1 MEDELRTGIS
11 AEEELRTG
19 TSKEELKETS
29 STEELRN
36 DSSEEKPEKTSLS
49 LDKNESE
56 ENGMKSD
63 MLDEDSTKESV
74 PDKATSVDESLPQPM
89 NTRAENPKIPFNFPI
104 PLNLHF
110 LHDNISTFPIFYLSL
125 RPSINIP
132 ASFFTQ
138 KHFLPFIAML
148 NTQLL
153 TSAPVQEFIQSA
165 IKKKMDALQISTALN
180 KAGYSNEDRA
190 AIMDYMAL
198 VPKFREK
205 FFGKDFA
212 KSDSGKNTPKGNDV
226 FLLCDRLALEQ
237 STAQDIGKYK
247 ANLWNVEP
255 GSVHDLCCGMGGDSY
270 FIPATMKV
278 CGVDLDEDRLA
289 MYRHN
294 IQVMRSSGDIPSNS
308 GETILGDV
316 RDVAA
321 GDLHSADYF
330 TIDPARRAVEG
341 ENQRDLRNLTPT
353 FEEVLEISRHYKG
366 GMAKLPPGYPT
377 DEIPQDAELVY
388 LGSHSD
394 CRELL
399 VLFGALA
406 QNPGKVR
413 AIMVD
418 KNGEAA
424 KAADGSNAEWCGE
437 LSEIQAAS
445 NKEAEHD
452 LPGCERS
459 FRNATSEN
467 DLPVGDVAEFI
478 AEPTALLIRS
488 HLFGSVALAA
498 APEAHLIS
506 EGIAYVSCGA
516 PLPTPAFANFQVLD
530 KCEIATSA
538 VRDMLKRHGIGKLT
552 LKLRGV
558 KLDPDEE
565 IKRLK
570 PKGKNEAILFYTRV
584 AGEKTAILAK
594 RV

>member
-1 MEDELRTGIS
+1 
-11 AEEELRTG
+11 
-19 TSKEELKETS
+19 
-29 STEELRN
+29 
-36 DSSEEKPEKTSLS
+36 
-49 LDKNESE
+49 
-56 ENGMKSD
+56 
-63 MLDEDSTKESV
+63 
-74 PDKATSVDESLPQPM
+74 
-89 NTRAENPKIPFNFPI
+89 
-104 PLNLHF
+104 
-110 LHDNISTFPIFYLSL
+110 
-125 RPSINIP
+125 
-132 ASFFTQ
+132 
-138 KHFLPFIAML
+138 ML
-148 NTQLL
+148 NTELL
-153 TSAPVQEFIQSA
+153 TSTPVQEFIQNA

-190 AIMDYMAL
+190 TIMDYMAL

-205 FFGKDFA
+205 FFGKDA
-212 KSDSGKNTPKGNDV
+212 VKVCSGKNAAIGSDV

-247 ANLWNVEP
+247 ANLWIVGQARP
-255 GSVHDLCCGMGGDSY
+255 RVHDLCCGMGGDSY
-270 FIPATMKV
+270 FIPDCFDV
-278 CGVDLDEDRLA
+278 CGVDLDKDRLA

-294 IQVMRSSGDIPSNS
+294 VQVMRSSRDENNCTDS
-308 GETILGDV
+308 TILADV
-316 RDVAA
+316 REVAKLA
-321 GDLHSADYF
+321 NVSGSDHPADYF

-377 DEIPQDAELVY
+377 DEIPADAELVY

-406 QNPGKVR
+406 KNPGKVR

-418 KNGEAA
+418 KDGQAV
-424 KAADGSNAEWCGE
+424 KTADGVAAEWSGS

-445 NKEAEHD
+445 NKDAEHD

-467 DLPVGDVAEFI
+467 DLPVGDVAEYL

-488 HLFGSVALAA
+488 HLFGTVALDAA
-498 APEAHLIS
+498 TDAHLIS
-506 EGIAYVSCGA
+506 EGIAYVSCST
-516 PLPTPAFANFQVLD
+516 PLPAPAFANFQVLD
-530 KCEIATSA
+530 KCEITTSA

-558 KLDPDEE
+558 KVDPDEE